1 MARKQKRLAQT
12 ANWLSALLLCAATAA
27 QGNQL
32 ITLHYNERAPY
43 LQTLDNGKIAGLTAT
58 PAEQA
63 LRRAGIPFK
72 WEKTPSN
79 RQIQLLEKNANADCM
94 VGWFKN
100 PQRELIGNYSLPLY
114 QDKPT
119 IGLALFSNINI
130 DSGSSL
136 EQVLQN
142 RELRLLIKDGYSYGE
157 RIDALIHKL
166 EPRRIKTTVENM
178 NMLRMVALDRADY
191 FFIAEEEA
199 SELIRQSEFDEGDF
213 KYIRFSDS
221 PDGGQR
227 HLWCSKQVSQQSLNR
242 INKAISEL
250 VRERSP
256 AANQP

>member
-1 MARKQKRLAQT
+1 MTRKQKSLIIKT
-12 ANWLSALLLCAATAA
+12 AYWLLAATLTATA
-27 QGNQL
+27 QNNPF

-43 LQTLDNGKIAGLTAT
+43 LQTLDNGDIAGLTAT

-63 LRRAGIPFK
+63 LRRAGIAFK

-79 RQIQLLEKNANADCM
+79 RQIQILEKNASADCM

-100 PQRELIGNYSLPLY
+100 SQRELIGNFSLPLY

-130 DSGSSL
+130 DSGSGL
-136 EQVLQN
+136 AQVLQN
-142 RELRLLIKDGYSYGE
+142 RELRLLVKDGYSYGE
-157 RIDALIHKL
+157 HIDALIDELK
-166 EPRRIKTTVENM
+166 PRRIKTTVENI

-199 SELIRQSEFDEGDF
+199 SELIRQSEFEPGDF
-213 KYIRFSDS
+213 KYIHFSDS

-227 HLWCSKQVSQQSLNR
+227 HLWCSKQVPQHSLDR
-242 INKAISEL
+242 INRAIAEL
-250 VRERSP
+250 TRSAKP
-256 AANQP
+256 QP

>member
-1 MARKQKRLAQT
+1 MARKKKRLSRT
-12 ANWLSALLLCAATAA
+12 ANWLSAMLLCAATA
-27 QGNQL
+27 QGNEL

-43 LQTLDNGKIAGLTAT
+43 LQTLDNGDIAGLTAT
-58 PAEQA
+58 PAAQA
-63 LRRAGIPFK
+63 LRRAGIAFK

-79 RQIQLLEKNANADCM
+79 RQIQLLERNAGADCM

-100 PQRELIGNYSLPLY
+100 PQRQLIGNFSLPLY

-142 RELRLLIKDGYSYGE
+142 RELRLLVKDGYSYGE
-157 RIDALIHKL
+157 HIDGLIHKL
-166 EPRRIKTTVENM
+166 DPRRMKTTVENI
-178 NMLRMVALDRADY
+178 NMLRMIALDRADY
-191 FFIAEEEA
+191 LFIAEEEA
-199 SELIRQSEFDEGDF
+199 SELIRQSEFEPGDF

-227 HLWCSKQVSQQSLNR
+227 HLWCSKQVSQQSLNK
-242 INKAISEL
+242 INQAIAEL
-250 VRERSP
+250 ASP
-256 AANQP
+256 RP

>member
-1 MARKQKRLAQT
+1 MAQKQKRLTST
-12 ANWLSALLLCAATAA
+12 ANWLSAMLLGVATAA
-27 QGNQL
+27 QANEL

-43 LQTLDNGKIAGLTAT
+43 LQTLDNGDIAGLTAT

-63 LRRAGIPFK
+63 LRRAGIAFK

-79 RQIQLLEKNANADCM
+79 RQIQLLEKNAGADCM

-142 RELRLLIKDGYSYGE
+142 RELRLLVKDGYSYGE
-157 RIDALIHKL
+157 YIDGLIHQL
-166 EPRRIKTTVENM
+166 DPRRMKTTVENM

-199 SELIRQSEFDEGDF
+199 SELIRQSEFEPGDF

-221 PDGGQR
+221 PAGGQR
-227 HLWCSKQVSQQSLNR
+227 HLWCSKQVSQQSLNK
-242 INKAISEL
+242 INQAIAEL
-250 VRERSP
+250 ASP
-256 AANQP
+256 RP